1 MKLIKKHLIIVNI
14 QEKKTNICKKERI
27 QTIRN
32 TNRKVCDSY
41 TNKGSRKKK
50 EASKCESNSW
60 LKNE

>member
-50 EASKCESNSW
+50 GGFKV
-60 LKNE
+60 